1 MNTFLTAPER
11 RALRR
16 VLGLLDVDRRG
27 FALSVLLG
35 TLGLGSAIALAAT
48 SAWLIA
54 RAAQQPPVLYLTVAA
69 TSVRMFGVLRALM
82 RYLQRLA
89 SHRVALSGMDAL
101 RQNLY
106 DLLATSRVDRVA
118 ALRRGDLLART
129 GADVDDV
136 GDLVVKSLLPACVTA
151 VVGVGTVV
159 GIALLSPAAALVL
172 AACLFVSGVVAPLMT
187 MRSARRAEL
196 DSRAARTDLA
206 ETTMTLLDGAAELQV
221 SGRIQ
226 GLHTHLSVVT
236 SSLDRATARAARSS
250 GIAAGVDRLAMGLAV
265 VGALLLGIPETTGGL
280 VAAVALAVLV
290 LTPLASFEGTAD
302 MAPAAVQLVRSAQ
315 AALRIDDLLGHETA
329 VAAHP
334 VPAPARGSGP
344 RLVARDL
351 AIGWPGGPVVA
362 TGIDL
367 DLEVGTHLAVV
378 GPSGIGKSTLLYTLA
393 GMLPPIEGSVTLD
406 GVEVW
411 GGDRRDVTSQVTMT
425 AEDAHVFATTVL
437 ENLRVARPDLTRE
450 RATELLASAG
460 LGAWLAELPAGLD
473 TLVGSGGTTVS
484 GGERR
489 RLLLARAL
497 ASPSPLL
504 LLDEPGEHLDPA
516 TADAL
521 LTSLLGPDDPSRG
534 VLVVTHRLSALAGA
548 DTVLVLDHPEVP
560 ALVETPV
567 RGGPPAEGTADASTG
582 TAPSAAA
589 PFGTTTRTTPPAT
602 VVERGTHAQLSAH
615 RHSYRW
621 AVEQESS

>member
-548 DTVLVLDHPEVP
+548 DTVLVLDRPEAPAPAPAPAPTP
-560 ALVETPV
+560 ALVHG
-567 RGGPPAEGTADASTG
+567 RGHGHGHDGEQGP
-582 TAPSAAA
+582 AA
-589 PFGTTTRTTPPAT
+589 TPAT